1 MTNKTI
7 LDIKAGI
14 AFSINAGN
22 VVEEPFPG
30 AYNNIVFITWLLAFY
45 WDAQKEICDMYKEMD
60 GENNMEFHAAVLYP
74 KGKVIYQILW

>member
-30 AYNNIVFITWLLAFY
+30 AYNNNIAFGCWLFTGTH
-45 WDAQKEICDMYKEMD
+45 KKKFVICIKKWMEK
-60 GENNMEFHAAVLYP
+60 NNMEFHAAVLYT
-74 KGKVIYQILW
+74 KRKSFIYQILW